1 MPLQKH
7 NSHSCLI
14 PCWLMT
20 VTISIECEP
29 LSLVLSQANRRI
41 HNSVVFMST
50 LLSFT
55 RQSLGPVV
63 TAFLGGYLFTWGFVA
78 LTVTSTVTLGWGF
91 HTAEHTAFLLAFPVF
106 LLVFF
111 WLFLSRK
118 TLLTHAVAYGGGVL
132 MTAASVWLQSMLLA
146 QGA

>member
-20 VTISIECEP
+20 VIISIECEP

>member
-1 MPLQKH
+1 
-7 NSHSCLI
+7 
-14 PCWLMT
+14 
-20 VTISIECEP
+20 
-29 LSLVLSQANRRI
+29 
-41 HNSVVFMST
+41 MST
-50 LLSFT
+50 FLNFT
-55 RQSLGPVV
+55 RHSLGPVI

-118 TLLTHAVAYGGGVL
+118 TLLTHAVAYGGGVV
-132 MTAASVWLQSMLLA
+132 MTATSVWLQSMLLA